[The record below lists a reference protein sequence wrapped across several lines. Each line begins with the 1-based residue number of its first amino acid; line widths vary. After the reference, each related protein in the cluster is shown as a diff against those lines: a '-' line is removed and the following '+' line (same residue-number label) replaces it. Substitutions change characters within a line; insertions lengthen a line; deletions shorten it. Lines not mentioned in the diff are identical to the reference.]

1 MRSGAADKRN
11 SLANVEYMGII
22 GRIISAISSGPAI
35 QNLERIDM
43 KIDLRDGG
51 ILLPIVVSQ
60 HLDSSAEIGTLIRAK
75 LKTYSEF
82 IDSGELGNPKYIKSL

>member
-1 MRSGAADKRN
+1 
-11 SLANVEYMGII
+11 MGII

-43 KIDLRDGG
+43 KIDFRDGG

-60 HLDSSAEIGTLIRAK
+60 HLDGTPEIEALIRKK
-75 LKTYSEF
+75 LETYAAF
-82 IDSGELGNPKYIKSL
+82 IDGG